1 MTPSSS
7 TSSVAFTELLY
18 RLDGDQELAREI
30 LLMFKEEYPA
40 LLRSLHKAGAGRE
53 MRQVETTAHT
63 LKGMLANLS
72 AVHALSTATL
82 LEHLGREGDSSRM
95 DEAIAR
101 LSKELLDTEQ
111 EIDLYLAQTPS

>member
-7 TSSVAFTELLY
+7 TSSVDFADLLY

-40 LLRSLHKAGAGRE
+40 LLRSLQVAVAGRE

-72 AVHALSTATL
+72 AVHALSTAAF
-82 LEHLGREGDSSRM
+82 LEQLSRNGDPSGM
-95 DEAIAR
+95 DEALTR
-101 LSKELLDTEQ
+101 LSKELLDTAH
-111 EIDLYLAQTPS
+111 EIDLYLALPS